1 MAAGPQ
7 GPSPGNGGQTGG
19 NGSGAGGGGGHP
31 GNGGGTLKPPIPG
44 QHAHYVPTEAVGG
57 AVLGP
62 YALPP
67 QPTASSSAA
76 NNEAF
81 TTSFTCK
88 HYYSLSL
95 ARSCKSKILSG
106 NCGN

>member
-1 MAAGPQ
+1 M
-7 GPSPGNGGQTGG
+7 
-19 NGSGAGGGGGHP
+19 
-31 GNGGGTLKPPIPG
+31 LKPPPIPG

-67 QPTASSSAA
+67 QPTASSAA
-76 NNEAF
+76 TNEAF

-88 HYYSLSL
+88 LWP
-95 ARSCKSKILSG
+95 
-106 NCGN
+106 